1 MSLKSLQDKMIVCSS
16 LDCVVLELQ
25 FFFLENNINNLE
37 NCQQQK
43 SIIADTAYFY
53 LGCNPP
59 FSRGELYLRLGID
72 KAFLTT

>member
-1 MSLKSLQDKMIVCSS
+1 MSLKSLQDKMIACNS

-25 FFFLENNINNLE
+25 CYFLENNINGLKNS
-37 NCQQQK
+37 QQQK

-53 LGCNPP
+53 LGCKPP
-59 FSRGELYLRLGID
+59 FSLGELYLRLKID

>member
-53 LGCNPP
+53 LGCKPP
-59 FSRGELYLRLGID
+59 FSLGELYLRLGID